1 MSNDRKMQDVVEREE
16 EGEDVEVTKKPT
28 PAPYPSFL
36 LVRYCTP
43 LVFCGGWKKE
53 EGRGNFTIGV

>member
-1 MSNDRKMQDVVEREE
+1 MSNDRKMQDVVERGE

-36 LVRYCTP
+36 LVRYCAS
-43 LVFCGGWKKE
+43 LLFCGDWEKGGGGGE
-53 EGRGNFTIGV
+53 ISQSG